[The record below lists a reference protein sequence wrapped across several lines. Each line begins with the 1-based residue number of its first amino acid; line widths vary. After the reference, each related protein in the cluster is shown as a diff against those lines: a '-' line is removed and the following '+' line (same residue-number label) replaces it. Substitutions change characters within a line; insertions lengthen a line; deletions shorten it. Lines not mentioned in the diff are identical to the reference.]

1 MRKLVC
7 LIFVFCVFS
16 FAEVNGDS
24 VKATGIFERY
34 SDDLMKSDYL
44 VSLGGDLTAWTNHV
58 DAFIGVW
65 MGAKI
70 VNGLYLNTLLI
81 GNHFLSDETDSCTRV
96 GAGMVVNG
104 SLLGASFISALFF
117 NSSTLIAPTFAVI
130 TLLNP
135 TLEFFIL
142 RKYVPVSIGVGY
154 NTDWFAFSPGRE
166 LYFRAHG
173 DLNVN
178 ILWARISASYSY
190 SFLDSYDLKRG
201 SKKFYLKVFFGPLG
215 DFPLISRY

>member
-7 LIFVFCVFS
+7 LVIVFCVFS

-24 VKATGIFERY
+24 TKAAGIFERY
-34 SDDLMKSDYL
+34 SDNVMKSDFL
-44 VSLGGDLTAWTNHV
+44 SSLGGDLTAWTNHV

-65 MGAKI
+65 MGERIA
-70 VNGLYLNTLLI
+70 NGLYLNSFFL

-104 SLLGASFISALFF
+104 SFLVASFIEALFF
-117 NSSTLIAPTFAVI
+117 QSDKMFLPMFTVM

-135 TLEFFIL
+135 TLEFFVV

-178 ILWARISASYSY
+178 ILWARLSASYSY
-190 SFLDSYDLKRG
+190 SFLDSYDLKKG
-201 SKKFYLKVFFGPLG
+201 SKKIYLRLFFGPAGIL
-215 DFPLISRY
+215 P